1 MFFSFY
7 FFSQFFAPLKP
18 TNCQVIYNNR
28 GLHSGEADAVFANQA
43 EAMQAMLKNKE
54 KMGTRYIELFYK
66 SAGNNNNNN
75 GGGGGGNS
83 QNMNMNMNNNRRRF

>member
-1 MFFSFY
+1 
-7 FFSQFFAPLKP
+7 
-18 TNCQVIYNNR
+18 
-28 GLHSGEADAVFANQA
+28 
-43 EAMQAMLKNKE
+43 MQAMLKNKE

-75 GGGGGGNS
+75 GGGGIN